1 MAIVDPSNALSMD
14 SRALESIRQRAHG
27 NPDAALKDAARQ
39 FEVLYM
45 NTLLK
50 SMREATPKDGLFD
63 SEQSKLYNGMF
74 DQQLA
79 QTMAQRG
86 MGLAD
91 MIVKQIERARGV
103 ATPDSEVL
111 AKPSM
116 ALPMP
121 LPAPLLSAGE
131 TTAVRDHE
139 TTGPNEWMEDILV
152 GPAPL
157 LKAESQLQL
166 QNRTQN
172 SPNLLNLPN
181 LPNLPQ
187 PPQRPQNPQMPT
199 AFRTDKVLSNLPIP
213 PAALTKAPIVAAAT
227 GRARPGDPGDFVQ
240 RMWPH
245 AVEASRM
252 TGIPARFILG
262 QAALESGWG
271 KREIYG
277 LDGKP
282 SFNVFGIKA
291 GGGWNGGVAK
301 TMTLEY
307 INGVPQKLSQDFRSY
322 TSYADSFKDYARL
335 LKDNPR
341 YAAVL
346 QNSSNA
352 ASFAVGMQRAGYAT
366 DPQYANKLVQVIGSQ
381 VLKAA

>member
-45 NTLLK
+45 NMLLK
-50 SMREATPKDGLFD
+50 SMREATPKEGLFD
-63 SEQSKLYNGMF
+63 SEQSKLYGGMF
-74 DQQLA
+74 DQQIS

-86 MGLAD
+86 LGLAD
-91 MIVKQIERARGV
+91 MIVKQIERAR
-103 ATPDSEVL
+103 ATGAVEVDAA
-111 AKPSM
+111 AKPLM
-116 ALPMP
+116 PLPMP
-121 LPAPLLSAGE
+121 LPTSPSSGSAM
-131 TTAVRDHE
+131 TSLRDHL
-139 TTGPNEWMEDILV
+139 TTDSNEWMEEIFV
-152 GPAPL
+152 GAAPAPL
-157 LKAESQLQL
+157 LKPEALNQA

-172 SPNLLNLPN
+172 
-181 LPNLPQ
+181 
-187 PPQRPQNPQMPT
+187 QMQWPLMP
-199 AFRTDKVLSNLPIP
+199 APAPVQMDRAPSNLPMP
-213 PAALTKAPIVAAAT
+213 PAALNKAPLVTGAANT
-227 GRARPGDPGDFVQ
+227 SRARTGDPGDFVN

-271 KREIYG
+271 KREING

-322 TSYADSFKDYARL
+322 SSYADSFKDYARL

-352 ASFAVGMQRAGYAT
+352 ASFAAGMQRAGYAT

-381 VLKAA
+381 VLKVA

>member
-45 NTLLK
+45 NMLLK
-50 SMREATPKDGLFD
+50 SMREATPKEGLFD
-63 SEQSKLYNGMF
+63 SEQSKLYGGMF
-74 DQQLA
+74 DQQIS

-86 MGLAD
+86 LGLAD
-91 MIVKQIERARGV
+91 MIVKQIERARAT
-103 ATPDSEVL
+103 ATPEIAQAS
-111 AKPSM
+111 KPLM
-116 ALPMP
+116 PLPMP
-121 LPAPLLSAGE
+121 PASDVSGVAITSVREHL
-131 TTAVRDHE
+131 TTDS
-139 TTGPNEWMEDILV
+139 PEWMEEILV
-152 GPAPL
+152 GAASVPL
-157 LKAESQLQL
+157 IKNEVQIQALKQTPIQA
-166 QNRTQN
+166 
-172 SPNLLNLPN
+172 
-181 LPNLPQ
+181 
-187 PPQRPQNPQMPT
+187 QMPQ
-199 AFRTDKVLSNLPIP
+199 APQSPELPAAVHANKVLSNLPIP
-213 PAALTKAPIVAAAT
+213 PAALNKAPIVPAASASSA
-227 GRARPGDPGDFVQ
+227 ARTGDPGDFVN

-271 KREIYG
+271 KREING

-322 TSYADSFKDYARL
+322 SSYADSFKDYARL

-352 ASFAVGMQRAGYAT
+352 ASFAAGMQRAGYAT

-381 VLKAA
+381 VLKVA